1 MKRVLVLIL
10 LIIALLLTGS
20 AWAGDTIATTAATNG
35 FGSEYSVPQKQI
47 TVHEEQIISPAFG
60 TAVGRVVVP
69 DGWSVTVQDLSIGSE
84 SMTWPNAIF
93 VTVSSPD
100 GSCTLSYISV
110 REFYQFCNNILGTMA
125 YSEDDGFDYKKLAH
139 TLNYRDA
146 SACCDLMCAVLYGAD
161 KNATVVKEYQFSA
174 ENEAAIEQFRQKY
187 IESVV
192 ASDKNAKSAG
202 LSVGELIGADFTAA
216 KRKYQNA
223 DGEIIMLA
231 SSLGTTTQMQNM
243 GLIYQT
249 TVWKMPFVFGI
260 RTNSVDEYEELFDIF
275 CNVTSASKEYYAM
288 CSATGSRLLA
298 EYAEAMAGTGEI
310 TIGENG
316 GYSDIEADTIES
328 GNSYSAIEGWDDVI
342 KEQND
347 YTTGTGDHVKV
358 DIGFDHVFEFDD
370 GSILA
375 TNTYPEGGTELFPT
389 EVGG

>member
-1 MKRVLVLIL
+1 MKRIVALIVLIA
-10 LIIALLLTGS
+10 ALLFG
-20 AWAGDTIATTAATNG
+20 GTIATASAADG
-35 FGSEYSVPQKQI
+35 YSVPQMQV
-47 TVHEEQIISPAFG
+47 TVHEAQIFSPAFG
-60 TAVGRVVVP
+60 TTVGRVIVP
-69 DGWSVTVQDLSIGSE
+69 DGWDVAVQDLSIGSE
-84 SMTWPNAIF
+84 SMTWPNAIY

-110 REFYQFCNNILGTMA
+110 REFYQFCNNILGTMT

-161 KNATVVKEYQFSA
+161 RNATVVKEYGFSS

-187 IESVV
+187 IEGVV
-192 ASDKNAKSAG
+192 ASDQNTKNAG
-202 LSVGELIGADFTAA
+202 LTVGELLGADFTVA
-216 KRKYQNA
+216 KKKYENA

-231 SSLGTTTQMQNM
+231 SSCGTTSQMQNLGM
-243 GLIYQT
+243 IYQT

-260 RTNSVDEYEELFDIF
+260 RAKNVDQYEELFDVF
-275 CNVTSASKEYYAM
+275 CNVTTASKEYYEM
-288 CSATGSRLLA
+288 CSANGSRLLA
-298 EYAEAMAGTGEI
+298 EYMEAMAGTGQI

-316 GYSDIEADTIES
+316 GYSDIEADTIDS
-328 GNSYSAIEGWDDVI
+328 GNTYSAIEGWDDVI

-375 TNTYPEGGTELFPT
+375 TNTYPEGGTELYPT